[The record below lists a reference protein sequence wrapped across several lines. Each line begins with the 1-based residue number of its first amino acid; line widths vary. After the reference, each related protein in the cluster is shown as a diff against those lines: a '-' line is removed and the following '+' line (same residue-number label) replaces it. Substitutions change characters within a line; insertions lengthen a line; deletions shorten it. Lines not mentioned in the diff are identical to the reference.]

1 MIKEMIG
8 GEQRSILRV
17 DGFIV
22 PATARAQFLE
32 RLMTIK
38 SFLSSQPG
46 CLYNRV
52 AESNAGDG
60 ATRMITIVE
69 WQDQTVFERAKSE
82 AAAFYA
88 QSGFSPAT
96 FMEQMGIK
104 PDFAVYRDLSE
115 CVNSKSIER
124 VPRAGSPG
132 IRR

>member
-1 MIKEMIG
+1 MTKEMIG
-8 GEQRSILRV
+8 GGQRSIFRV

-22 PATARAQFLE
+22 PASARTQFLD

-38 SFLSSQPG
+38 GFLSGQPG

-52 AESNAGDG
+52 AESDAGDG

-69 WQDQTVFERAKSE
+69 WQDQAAFESAKSE

-88 QSGFSPAT
+88 QSGFSPAI

-104 PDFAVYRDLSE
+104 PDFAIFRDLAE
-115 CVNSKSIER
+115 
-124 VPRAGSPG
+124 
-132 IRR
+132 